1 MNYIFGTFS
10 SNFKLIF
17 EGFDMISYFEVYDGY
32 IINWVKES
40 VSSMLIQNLIW
51 NRNNL
56 MMESEE
62 L

>member
-1 MNYIFGTFS
+1 
-10 SNFKLIF
+10 
-17 EGFDMISYFEVYDGY
+17 MISYFEVYDGY

-62 L
+62 FVILE